1 MAIGFRAFGVVLGL
15 VVFATLTVVASADHS
30 WASYHWSSD
39 KLEPTVGDRT
49 SSSLYDVQA
58 GVTEWADLDSPIQPT
73 MAKGKKGNI
82 TVTEAYSPYW
92 LGLARIFIDG
102 EGHITKGEV
111 KLNTVLLQNYP
122 AAAADHVLCQELGH
136 VLGLDHNRV
145 GDTSPGDDTC
155 MNDQVNLFATQYTA
169 PNAHD
174 LDQLNATYNHTE
186 GSTGDGDGGGGGGG
200 GGCPPGKPNHPK
212 CAGSPS
218 GWVTVHVFWAQ

>member
-1 MAIGFRAFGVVLGL
+1 LGL
-15 VVFATLTVVASADHS
+15 VVFAALTVVASADHS
-30 WASYHWSSD
+30 WGGYHWAGN

-49 SSSLYDVQA
+49 SSSLYDVSA
-58 GVTEWADLDSPIQPT
+58 GVTEWADLGSPIQPT

-92 LGLARIFIDG
+92 LGLAQIFINE
-102 EGHITKGEV
+102 EGHITKGAV

-136 VLGLDHNRV
+136 LLGLDHNRAN
-145 GDTSPGDDTC
+145 DASPGDDTC
-155 MNDQVNLFATQYTA
+155 MNDQVPLLTTQYTT

-174 LDQLNATYNHTE
+174 LVQLNAIYGHTD
-186 GSTGDGDGGGGGGG
+186 GSTGDGGGGGGGG

-212 CAGSPS
+212 CAGSAS